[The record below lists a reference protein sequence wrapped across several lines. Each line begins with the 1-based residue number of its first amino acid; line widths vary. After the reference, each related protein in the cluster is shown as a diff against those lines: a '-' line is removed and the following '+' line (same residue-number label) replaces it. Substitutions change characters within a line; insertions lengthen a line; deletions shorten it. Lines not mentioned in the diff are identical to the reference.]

1 MNNFRQEISTVLFT
15 RSSLGAAGTDIHHS
29 FNQQIVESD
38 RLRVAASRR
47 ISFSGFLLEEMQNQ
61 NEAKERVLLIF
72 AIKCHGLPLTG
83 TRYLR
88 LLSLYKLPYVCE
100 T

>member
-1 MNNFRQEISTVLFT
+1 VNNFRQQIFTVMFT

-38 RLRVAASRR
+38 RLRVVVSRR

-61 NEAKERVLLIF
+61 DEAKELVLLIF
-72 AIKCHGLPLTG
+72 AIQ
-83 TRYLR
+83 
-88 LLSLYKLPYVCE
+88 
-100 T
+100 